1 MVQRGSHSMASLVKH
16 LRDESHGHEG
26 RGVSQREIDA
36 RHEGGEPKG
45 RSIWYGI
52 AFRQSGRHTQEQLA
66 ARHQHHGKGRDHSQT
81 GHHDAHVVQRQD
93 STIGAAVHAWP
104 NDRSGPLI
112 QRDCVV
118 MHDTRRDLHL
128 AAAHRA
134 SRSIP
139 QCPYAGCPGQPWQHD
154 WGKTA
159 LTHGLRP
166 MTAPTAFSHPRGRQV
181 ERMSTGVQMWGVTP
195 PISLSGPTEKDLEIT
210 QALEEELRANNVFES
225 SEEAK
230 LREVVLGRVDALVKE
245 FVYRASIQHG
255 LSENAAR
262 ASGGKIFTFG
272 SYRLGVHGP
281 GSDIDTLC
289 VAPKHVQREDFF
301 EIFEALLK
309 ERDDVTEVAAV
320 PEAYVPL
327 IKTKFMGISIDFLF
341 ARIPLPR
348 IDDALELR
356 DDNLLKNLDER
367 DVRSLG
373 GSRVT
378 DEILRLVPNVHVFR
392 LALRCI
398 KLWAG
403 RRAIYANVLG
413 FLGGVAWAMLVAR
426 ICQLYPNEVAGAIV
440 SRFFLILLQWKWP
453 QPVLLKPIEDGPL
466 PIRVWNPRLYPTDRL
481 HRMPIITPA
490 YPSMCATHNV
500 TQSTQMVMTQE
511 FQRGSEIVDRIFLGK
526 ATWKELFEKHDF
538 FHRYKYYLQVIAS
551 SGSADLQLK
560 WEGTVESKLRQLI
573 MKLELVPSLLIAHPF
588 VDGFNHECVCYTDEE
603 VRQVATGEMP
613 PEVAARSKLQDLPP
627 EGEAAKVK
635 DQETQDNA
643 SDRRTVY
650 TTTFYIGLKVEP
662 RQAHETSVRR
672 FDISYPTLDFTQRV
686 KQWDQYDESAMGIVV
701 RHIKGYVS
709 RTHTRSHLPDYVFE
723 GDPRPRKG
731 PSSKRA
737 KNKVR
742 FFYLP
747 SAFRFG
753 HRGRCEKNQG
763 VGGCAF
769 DHPRIGFDVI
779 EAVHGSHSVMY
790 HTCGGPSRV
799 CMGHLIDA
807 PPLVIGASIDPTRF
821 AWPADSSCARTSQ
834 RLPHCAGH

>member
-1 MVQRGSHSMASLVKH
+1 
-16 LRDESHGHEG
+16 
-26 RGVSQREIDA
+26 
-36 RHEGGEPKG
+36 
-45 RSIWYGI
+45 
-52 AFRQSGRHTQEQLA
+52 
-66 ARHQHHGKGRDHSQT
+66 
-81 GHHDAHVVQRQD
+81 
-93 STIGAAVHAWP
+93 
-104 NDRSGPLI
+104 
-112 QRDCVV
+112 
-118 MHDTRRDLHL
+118 
-128 AAAHRA
+128 
-134 SRSIP
+134 
-139 QCPYAGCPGQPWQHD
+139 
-154 WGKTA
+154 
-159 LTHGLRP
+159 
-166 MTAPTAFSHPRGRQV
+166 
-181 ERMSTGVQMWGVTP
+181 
-195 PISLSGPTEKDLEIT
+195 
-210 QALEEELRANNVFES
+210 
-225 SEEAK
+225 
-230 LREVVLGRVDALVKE
+230 
-245 FVYRASIQHG
+245 
-255 LSENAAR
+255 
-262 ASGGKIFTFG
+262 
-272 SYRLGVHGP
+272 
-281 GSDIDTLC
+281 
-289 VAPKHVQREDFF
+289 
-301 EIFEALLK
+301 
-309 ERDDVTEVAAV
+309 
-320 PEAYVPL
+320 
-327 IKTKFMGISIDFLF
+327 
-341 ARIPLPR
+341 
-348 IDDALELR
+348 
-356 DDNLLKNLDER
+356 
-367 DVRSLG
+367 
-373 GSRVT
+373 
-378 DEILRLVPNVHVFR
+378 
-392 LALRCI
+392 
-398 KLWAG
+398 
-403 RRAIYANVLG
+403 
-413 FLGGVAWAMLVAR
+413 
-426 ICQLYPNEVAGAIV
+426 
-440 SRFFLILLQWKWP
+440 
-453 QPVLLKPIEDGPL
+453 
-466 PIRVWNPRLYPTDRL
+466 
-481 HRMPIITPA
+481 
-490 YPSMCATHNV
+490 MCATHNV

-790 HTCGGPSRV
+790 HTCGGPSGV

-821 AWPADSSCARTSQ
+821 AWPADSSCTRTSQ

>member
-1 MVQRGSHSMASLVKH
+1 M
-16 LRDESHGHEG
+16 
-26 RGVSQREIDA
+26 I
-36 RHEGGEPKG
+36 
-45 RSIWYGI
+45 
-52 AFRQSGRHTQEQLA
+52 
-66 ARHQHHGKGRDHSQT
+66 
-81 GHHDAHVVQRQD
+81 
-93 STIGAAVHAWP
+93 
-104 NDRSGPLI
+104 
-112 QRDCVV
+112 
-118 MHDTRRDLHL
+118 
-128 AAAHRA
+128 
-134 SRSIP
+134 
-139 QCPYAGCPGQPWQHD
+139 
-154 WGKTA
+154 
-159 LTHGLRP
+159 
-166 MTAPTAFSHPRGRQV
+166 APTAFSHPGGRQV

-613 PEVAARSKLQDLPP
+613 PDVAARSKLQDLPP

-635 DQETQDNA
+635 DQEAQDKG
-643 SDRRTVY
+643 SGRRTVY

-709 RTHTRSHLPDYVFE
+709 TTHVRSHLPDYVFE

-731 PSSKRA
+731 PASKRA

-747 SAFRFG
+747 SASRFG
-753 HRGRCEKNQG
+753 YRGFCEKNQG

-790 HTCGGPSRV
+790 HTCGGPSGV

-807 PPLVIGASIDPTRF
+807 PPFVIGASIDPIRF
-821 AWPADSSCARTSQ
+821 AWQADSSCAGTSQ
-834 RLPHCAGH
+834 RLSHHAGH

>member
-1 MVQRGSHSMASLVKH
+1 M
-16 LRDESHGHEG
+16 
-26 RGVSQREIDA
+26 I
-36 RHEGGEPKG
+36 
-45 RSIWYGI
+45 
-52 AFRQSGRHTQEQLA
+52 
-66 ARHQHHGKGRDHSQT
+66 
-81 GHHDAHVVQRQD
+81 
-93 STIGAAVHAWP
+93 
-104 NDRSGPLI
+104 
-112 QRDCVV
+112 
-118 MHDTRRDLHL
+118 
-128 AAAHRA
+128 
-134 SRSIP
+134 
-139 QCPYAGCPGQPWQHD
+139 
-154 WGKTA
+154 
-159 LTHGLRP
+159 
-166 MTAPTAFSHPRGRQV
+166 APTAFSHPGGRQV

-245 FVYRASIQHG
+245 FVYRASIRHG

-613 PEVAARSKLQDLPP
+613 PDVAARSKLQDLPP

-635 DQETQDNA
+635 DQEAQDKA
-643 SDRRTVY
+643 SGRRTVY

-709 RTHTRSHLPDYVFE
+709 TTHVRSHLPDYVFE

-731 PSSKRA
+731 PASKRA

-747 SAFRFG
+747 SASRFG
-753 HRGRCEKNQG
+753 YRGFCEKNQG
-763 VGGCAF
+763 V
-769 DHPRIGFDVI
+769 
-779 EAVHGSHSVMY
+779 
-790 HTCGGPSRV
+790 
-799 CMGHLIDA
+799 
-807 PPLVIGASIDPTRF
+807 
-821 AWPADSSCARTSQ
+821 
-834 RLPHCAGH
+834 

>member
-1 MVQRGSHSMASLVKH
+1 
-16 LRDESHGHEG
+16 
-26 RGVSQREIDA
+26 
-36 RHEGGEPKG
+36 
-45 RSIWYGI
+45 
-52 AFRQSGRHTQEQLA
+52 
-66 ARHQHHGKGRDHSQT
+66 
-81 GHHDAHVVQRQD
+81 
-93 STIGAAVHAWP
+93 
-104 NDRSGPLI
+104 
-112 QRDCVV
+112 
-118 MHDTRRDLHL
+118 
-128 AAAHRA
+128 
-134 SRSIP
+134 
-139 QCPYAGCPGQPWQHD
+139 
-154 WGKTA
+154 
-159 LTHGLRP
+159 
-166 MTAPTAFSHPRGRQV
+166 
-181 ERMSTGVQMWGVTP
+181 MSTGVQMWGVTP

-210 QALEEELRANNVFES
+210 KALEEELRANNVFES
-225 SEEAK
+225 PEEAK

-245 FVYRASIQHG
+245 FVYRASIKHG

-309 ERDDVTEVAAV
+309 ERDDVTEVASV

-341 ARIPLPR
+341 SRIPLPR
-348 IDDALELR
+348 IDDSLELR

-440 SRFFLILLQWKWP
+440 SRFFIILLQWKWP

-526 ATWKELFEKHDF
+526 ATWNELFEKHDF

-573 MKLELVPSLLIAHPF
+573 MKLELVPSMLIAHPF

-603 VRQVATGEMP
+603 VRQVATGDMP
-613 PEVAARSKLQDLPP
+613 PEVAARTKLQDLPP
-627 EGEAAKVK
+627 EGEAAKEK
-635 DQETQDNA
+635 DEEAQNKA
-643 SDRRTVY
+643 SGRRTVY

-701 RHIKGYVS
+701 RHIKGYV
-709 RTHTRSHLPDYVFE
+709 
-723 GDPRPRKG
+723 
-731 PSSKRA
+731 
-737 KNKVR
+737 
-742 FFYLP
+742 
-747 SAFRFG
+747 
-753 HRGRCEKNQG
+753 
-763 VGGCAF
+763 
-769 DHPRIGFDVI
+769 
-779 EAVHGSHSVMY
+779 
-790 HTCGGPSRV
+790 
-799 CMGHLIDA
+799 
-807 PPLVIGASIDPTRF
+807 
-821 AWPADSSCARTSQ
+821 
-834 RLPHCAGH
+834 

>member
-1 MVQRGSHSMASLVKH
+1 
-16 LRDESHGHEG
+16 
-26 RGVSQREIDA
+26 
-36 RHEGGEPKG
+36 
-45 RSIWYGI
+45 
-52 AFRQSGRHTQEQLA
+52 
-66 ARHQHHGKGRDHSQT
+66 
-81 GHHDAHVVQRQD
+81 
-93 STIGAAVHAWP
+93 
-104 NDRSGPLI
+104 
-112 QRDCVV
+112 
-118 MHDTRRDLHL
+118 
-128 AAAHRA
+128 
-134 SRSIP
+134 
-139 QCPYAGCPGQPWQHD
+139 
-154 WGKTA
+154 
-159 LTHGLRP
+159 
-166 MTAPTAFSHPRGRQV
+166 
-181 ERMSTGVQMWGVTP
+181 MSTGVQMWGVTP

-245 FVYRASIQHG
+245 FVYRASIRHG

-613 PEVAARSKLQDLPP
+613 PDVAARSKLQDLPP

-635 DQETQDNA
+635 DQEAQDKA
-643 SDRRTVY
+643 SGRRTVY

-709 RTHTRSHLPDYVFE
+709 TTHVRSHLPDYVFE

-731 PSSKRA
+731 PASKRA

-747 SAFRFG
+747 SASRFG
-753 HRGRCEKNQG
+753 YRGFCEKNQG
-763 VGGCAF
+763 V
-769 DHPRIGFDVI
+769 
-779 EAVHGSHSVMY
+779 
-790 HTCGGPSRV
+790 
-799 CMGHLIDA
+799 
-807 PPLVIGASIDPTRF
+807 
-821 AWPADSSCARTSQ
+821 
-834 RLPHCAGH
+834 

>member
-1 MVQRGSHSMASLVKH
+1 
-16 LRDESHGHEG
+16 
-26 RGVSQREIDA
+26 
-36 RHEGGEPKG
+36 
-45 RSIWYGI
+45 
-52 AFRQSGRHTQEQLA
+52 
-66 ARHQHHGKGRDHSQT
+66 
-81 GHHDAHVVQRQD
+81 
-93 STIGAAVHAWP
+93 
-104 NDRSGPLI
+104 
-112 QRDCVV
+112 
-118 MHDTRRDLHL
+118 
-128 AAAHRA
+128 
-134 SRSIP
+134 
-139 QCPYAGCPGQPWQHD
+139 
-154 WGKTA
+154 
-159 LTHGLRP
+159 
-166 MTAPTAFSHPRGRQV
+166 
-181 ERMSTGVQMWGVTP
+181 MSTGVQMWGVTP

-245 FVYRASIQHG
+245 FVYRASIRHG

-613 PEVAARSKLQDLPP
+613 PDVAARSKLQDLPP

-635 DQETQDNA
+635 DQEAQDKA

-709 RTHTRSHLPDYVFE
+709 TTHVRSHLPDYVFE

-731 PSSKRA
+731 PASKRA

-747 SAFRFG
+747 SASRFG
-753 HRGRCEKNQG
+753 YRGFCEKNQG
-763 VGGCAF
+763 V
-769 DHPRIGFDVI
+769 
-779 EAVHGSHSVMY
+779 
-790 HTCGGPSRV
+790 
-799 CMGHLIDA
+799 
-807 PPLVIGASIDPTRF
+807 
-821 AWPADSSCARTSQ
+821 
-834 RLPHCAGH
+834 

>member
-1 MVQRGSHSMASLVKH
+1 
-16 LRDESHGHEG
+16 
-26 RGVSQREIDA
+26 
-36 RHEGGEPKG
+36 
-45 RSIWYGI
+45 
-52 AFRQSGRHTQEQLA
+52 
-66 ARHQHHGKGRDHSQT
+66 
-81 GHHDAHVVQRQD
+81 
-93 STIGAAVHAWP
+93 
-104 NDRSGPLI
+104 
-112 QRDCVV
+112 
-118 MHDTRRDLHL
+118 
-128 AAAHRA
+128 
-134 SRSIP
+134 
-139 QCPYAGCPGQPWQHD
+139 
-154 WGKTA
+154 
-159 LTHGLRP
+159 
-166 MTAPTAFSHPRGRQV
+166 
-181 ERMSTGVQMWGVTP
+181 MSTGVQMWGVTP

-635 DQETQDNA
+635 DQETQDKA

-709 RTHTRSHLPDYVFE
+709 TTHVRSHLPDYVFE

-731 PSSKRA
+731 PASKRA

-747 SAFRFG
+747 SASRFG
-753 HRGRCEKNQG
+753 YRGFCEKNQG
-763 VGGCAF
+763 V
-769 DHPRIGFDVI
+769 
-779 EAVHGSHSVMY
+779 
-790 HTCGGPSRV
+790 
-799 CMGHLIDA
+799 
-807 PPLVIGASIDPTRF
+807 
-821 AWPADSSCARTSQ
+821 
-834 RLPHCAGH
+834 

>member
-1 MVQRGSHSMASLVKH
+1 
-16 LRDESHGHEG
+16 
-26 RGVSQREIDA
+26 
-36 RHEGGEPKG
+36 
-45 RSIWYGI
+45 
-52 AFRQSGRHTQEQLA
+52 
-66 ARHQHHGKGRDHSQT
+66 
-81 GHHDAHVVQRQD
+81 
-93 STIGAAVHAWP
+93 
-104 NDRSGPLI
+104 
-112 QRDCVV
+112 
-118 MHDTRRDLHL
+118 
-128 AAAHRA
+128 
-134 SRSIP
+134 
-139 QCPYAGCPGQPWQHD
+139 
-154 WGKTA
+154 
-159 LTHGLRP
+159 
-166 MTAPTAFSHPRGRQV
+166 
-181 ERMSTGVQMWGVTP
+181 MSTGAQMWGVTP

-701 RHIKGYVS
+701 RHIKG
-709 RTHTRSHLPDYVFE
+709 SHLPDYVFE

-737 KNKVR
+737 KNKHSD
-742 FFYLP
+742 
-747 SAFRFG
+747 SAT
-753 HRGRCEKNQG
+753 EDAAKKIK
-763 VGGCAF
+763 VS
-769 DHPRIGFDVI
+769 
-779 EAVHGSHSVMY
+779 EAVPSTTPESGS
-790 HTCGGPSRV
+790 
-799 CMGHLIDA
+799 
-807 PPLVIGASIDPTRF
+807 
-821 AWPADSSCARTSQ
+821 TS
-834 RLPHCAGH
+834 

>member
-1 MVQRGSHSMASLVKH
+1 M
-16 LRDESHGHEG
+16 
-26 RGVSQREIDA
+26 I
-36 RHEGGEPKG
+36 
-45 RSIWYGI
+45 
-52 AFRQSGRHTQEQLA
+52 
-66 ARHQHHGKGRDHSQT
+66 
-81 GHHDAHVVQRQD
+81 
-93 STIGAAVHAWP
+93 
-104 NDRSGPLI
+104 
-112 QRDCVV
+112 
-118 MHDTRRDLHL
+118 
-128 AAAHRA
+128 
-134 SRSIP
+134 
-139 QCPYAGCPGQPWQHD
+139 
-154 WGKTA
+154 
-159 LTHGLRP
+159 
-166 MTAPTAFSHPRGRQV
+166 APTAFSHPGGRQV

-245 FVYRASIQHG
+245 FVYRASIRHG

-613 PEVAARSKLQDLPP
+613 PDVAARSKLQDLPP

-635 DQETQDNA
+635 DQEAQDKG
-643 SDRRTVY
+643 SGRRTVY

-701 RHIKGYVS
+701 RHIKG
-709 RTHTRSHLPDYVFE
+709 SHLPDYVFE

-731 PSSKRA
+731 PASKRA
-737 KNKVR
+737 KNKH
-742 FFYLP
+742 P
-747 SAFRFG
+747 DSAT
-753 HRGRCEKNQG
+753 EDSAKKIK
-763 VGGCAF
+763 VS
-769 DHPRIGFDVI
+769 
-779 EAVHGSHSVMY
+779 EAVPSTTPESGS
-790 HTCGGPSRV
+790 
-799 CMGHLIDA
+799 
-807 PPLVIGASIDPTRF
+807 
-821 AWPADSSCARTSQ
+821 TS
-834 RLPHCAGH
+834 

>member
-1 MVQRGSHSMASLVKH
+1 M
-16 LRDESHGHEG
+16 
-26 RGVSQREIDA
+26 I
-36 RHEGGEPKG
+36 
-45 RSIWYGI
+45 
-52 AFRQSGRHTQEQLA
+52 
-66 ARHQHHGKGRDHSQT
+66 
-81 GHHDAHVVQRQD
+81 
-93 STIGAAVHAWP
+93 
-104 NDRSGPLI
+104 
-112 QRDCVV
+112 
-118 MHDTRRDLHL
+118 
-128 AAAHRA
+128 
-134 SRSIP
+134 
-139 QCPYAGCPGQPWQHD
+139 
-154 WGKTA
+154 
-159 LTHGLRP
+159 
-166 MTAPTAFSHPRGRQV
+166 APTAFSHPGGRQV

-245 FVYRASIQHG
+245 FVYRASIRHG

-613 PEVAARSKLQDLPP
+613 PDVAVRSKLQDLPP

-635 DQETQDNA
+635 DQEAQDKG
-643 SDRRTVY
+643 SGRRTVY

-709 RTHTRSHLPDYVFE
+709 TTHVRSHLPDYVFE

-731 PSSKRA
+731 PASKRA

-747 SAFRFG
+747 SASRFG
-753 HRGRCEKNQG
+753 YRGFCEKNQG
-763 VGGCAF
+763 V
-769 DHPRIGFDVI
+769 
-779 EAVHGSHSVMY
+779 
-790 HTCGGPSRV
+790 
-799 CMGHLIDA
+799 
-807 PPLVIGASIDPTRF
+807 
-821 AWPADSSCARTSQ
+821 
-834 RLPHCAGH
+834 